1 MVANTETQAK
11 RCALRYARCGKF
23 AMDKVDVIIVGGGLA
38 GLSCAYELA
47 DSGMTVIVLERGDF
61 SGSKNVT
68 GGRIYLSPL
77 RNYLPDL
84 WKEAPLERHVTKEFI
99 TLLGETNSTTFE
111 LYSDRSN
118 QEPYPS
124 YTLLRAKFDRW
135 FADLVSEKGVFVI
148 PQKNVDDL
156 IREGEKVIGVKTEEE
171 EIGADCVVA
180 ADGILSFL
188 AEKAGLRKP
197 FQPQHFALG
206 FKEVIALDPKT
217 IEDRFRMGEKEGAA
231 QLFAGT
237 LTKGIMG
244 GGFLYTNQ
252 ESLSLGIVVG
262 IHSLNQREPRE
273 EIYKFLDEFKER
285 PEIKNLIKGGEVAEY
300 SAHLIS
306 EGGIHIKP
314 RVYGDG
320 ILLTGDAAGLGLN
333 MLVTV
338 RGMEYAMASGVLAGR
353 TIKMAKEKNNFSAS
367 SLAYYEKLLNESFI
381 MKEMN
386 NYQNTLSILENK
398 RLFSKYPRG
407 VSDLFEKV
415 MRVDENPKEGLYKTI
430 SQELKKN
437 FFNWETFKDWLQF
450 RKV

>member
-1 MVANTETQAK
+1 
-11 RCALRYARCGKF
+11 
-23 AMDKVDVIIVGGGLA
+23 MDKVDVIIVGGGLA

-68 GGRIYLSPL
+68 GGRIYLNPL

-99 TLLGETNSTTFE
+99 TLLGESNSTTFE
-111 LYSDRSN
+111 IYSDRFN

-124 YTLLRAKFDRW
+124 YTILRAKFDRW
-135 FADLVSEKGVFVI
+135 LADLVSEKGVFVI
-148 PQKNVDDL
+148 PQKNASDL
-156 IREGEKVIGVKTEEE
+156 IREGGRVIGVKTEDE

-188 AEKAGLRKP
+188 AEKTGLRQP
-197 FQPQHFALG
+197 FQPRHFALG

-217 IEDRFRMGEKEGAA
+217 IEDRFRLGDKEGAT
-231 QLFAGT
+231 QLFVGT

-273 EIYKFLDEFKER
+273 EVYKFLDEFKER
-285 PEIKNLIKGGEVAEY
+285 HEIKNLIRGGEVVEY

-306 EGGIHIKP
+306 EGGIHIKTKL
-314 RVYGDG
+314 YGDG
-320 ILLTGDAAGLGLN
+320 ILVAGDAAGLGLN

-353 TIKMAKEKNNFSAS
+353 TIKMAKERNDFSAS
-367 SLAYYEKLLNESFI
+367 TLSHYEKLLSESFI
-381 MKEMN
+381 IKEMN
-386 NYQNTLSILENK
+386 NFKNTLSILENE
-398 RLFSKYPRG
+398 RLFSKYPQAISG
-407 VSDLFEKV
+407 FFEKV
-415 MRVDENPKEGLYKTI
+415 MQVDEKPKEGLYKSI
-430 SQELKKN
+430 SQGLRKD
-437 FFNWETFKDWLQF
+437 FFNFQTFKDWLKF
-450 RKV
+450 RKM

>member
-1 MVANTETQAK
+1 M
-11 RCALRYARCGKF
+11 RFALCGELT
-23 AMDKVDVIIVGGGLA
+23 MDKVDVIIVGGGLA

-47 DSGMTVIVLERGDF
+47 DSGMTVVVLERGDF

-68 GGRIYLSPL
+68 GGRIYLNPL

-124 YTLLRAKFDRW
+124 YTILRAKFDRW
-135 FADLVSEKGVFVI
+135 LADLVSEKGVFVI
-148 PQKNVDDL
+148 PQKNVNDL
-156 IREGEKVIGVKTEEE
+156 IREGGKVIGVKTEEE

-188 AEKAGLRKP
+188 SEKAGLRKP

-206 FKEVIALDPKT
+206 FKEVIVLDPKT

-231 QLFAGT
+231 QLFVGT
-237 LTKGIMG
+237 LTKSIMG

-262 IHSLNQREPRE
+262 VHSLNQREPRE
-273 EIYKFLDEFKER
+273 EVYKLLDEFKER
-285 PEIKNLIKGGEVAEY
+285 PEIKNLIKGGEVVEY

-314 RVYGDG
+314 KVYGNG
-320 ILLTGDAAGLGLN
+320 ILVTGDAAGLGLN

-338 RGMEYAMASGVLAGR
+338 RGMEYAMASGVLAGQ
-353 TIKMAKEKNNFSAS
+353 TIKMAKEKNDFSAS
-367 SLAYYEKLLNESFI
+367 TLNHYEKLLNGSFI
-381 MKEMN
+381 IKEMN
-386 NYQNTLSILENK
+386 HFQNTLSILENE
-398 RLFSKYPRG
+398 RLFSKYPQ
-407 VSDLFEKV
+407 VISDLFEKV
-415 MRVDENPKEGLYKTI
+415 MKVDENPKESLYKTI
-430 SQELKKN
+430 WETVKKDFLN
-437 FFNWETFKDWLQF
+437 FETFKDWLQF
-450 RKV
+450 RKM

>member
-1 MVANTETQAK
+1 ME
-11 RCALRYARCGKF
+11 
-23 AMDKVDVIIVGGGLA
+23 KVDVIIVGGGLA

-68 GGRIYLSPL
+68 GGRIYVSPV

-99 TLLGETNSTTFE
+99 TLLGESNSTTLE
-111 LYSDRSN
+111 LYSDRFN

-124 YTLLRAKFDRW
+124 YTILRAKFDRW
-135 FADLVSEKGVFVI
+135 LADLVTEKGVFVI
-148 PQKNVDDL
+148 PQKSVNDL
-156 IREGEKVIGVKTEEE
+156 IKDGEKIIGVKTQDE
-171 EIGADCVVA
+171 EIGSDCVVA
-180 ADGILSFL
+180 SDGILSFL

-206 FKEVIALDPKT
+206 FKEVIALDPKA
-217 IEDRFRMGEKEGAA
+217 IEDRFRLGENEGAA
-231 QLFAGT
+231 QLFVGT

-285 PEIKNLIKGGEVAEY
+285 PEIKSLIRGGEVVEY

-306 EGGIHIKP
+306 EGGLHTKP
-314 RVYGDG
+314 KVYGDG
-320 ILLTGDAAGLGLN
+320 ILVTGDAAGLGLN

-338 RGMEYAMASGVLAGR
+338 RGMEYAMVSGVLAGR
-353 TIKMAKEKNNFSAS
+353 TIKVAKEKNDFSAS

-381 MKEMN
+381 IKEMSN
-386 NYQNTLSILENK
+386 FKNTLSILENE
-398 RLFSKYPRG
+398 RLFSKYPQAI
-407 VSDLFEKV
+407 SNLFEMV
-415 MRVDENPKEGLYKTI
+415 MRVDENPRESLYKAV
-430 SQELKKN
+430 SQELKKEFLN
-437 FFNWETFKDWLQF
+437 FQTFKDWLKF
-450 RKV
+450 RKM

>member
-1 MVANTETQAK
+1 ME
-11 RCALRYARCGKF
+11 
-23 AMDKVDVIIVGGGLA
+23 KVDVIIVGGGLA

-68 GGRIYLSPL
+68 GGRIYLLPL
-77 RNYLPDL
+77 KNYLPDL

-99 TLLGETNSTTFE
+99 TLLSETNSTTLE
-111 LYSDRSN
+111 LYSDRFN
-118 QEPYPS
+118 REPYPS
-124 YTLLRAKFDRW
+124 YTILRAKFDRW
-135 FADLVSEKGVFVI
+135 LADLVSEKGVFVI
-148 PQKNVDDL
+148 PQKHVNEL
-156 IREGEKVIGVKTEEE
+156 IKEGEKVIGVKTEEE

-180 ADGILSFL
+180 ADGILSFM

-197 FQPQHFALG
+197 FHPQHFALG
-206 FKEVIALDPKT
+206 FKEVISLDSNV
-217 IEDRFRMGEKEGAA
+217 IEDRFRLGEKEGAA
-231 QLFAGT
+231 QLFVGT

-273 EIYKFLDEFKER
+273 EVYKLLDEFKER
-285 PEIKNLIKGGEVAEY
+285 PEIKNLVKGGEVVEY

-314 RVYGDG
+314 KVYGDG
-320 ILLTGDAAGLGLN
+320 ILVTGDAAGLGLN

-338 RGMEYAMASGVLAGR
+338 RGMEYAMISGVLAGR
-353 TIKMAKEKNNFSAS
+353 TLKMAKEKNDFSAS
-367 SLAYYEKLLNESFI
+367 SLAHYEKLLSESFI

-386 NYQNTLSILENK
+386 NYQNSLSILENP
-398 RLFSKYPRG
+398 RLFSKYPQTI
-407 VSDLFEKV
+407 SNLFETV
-415 MRVDENPKEGLYKTI
+415 MRVDEHPKEGLYKTI
-430 SQELKKN
+430 SQELKKS
-437 FFNWETFKDWLQF
+437 FLNWETFKDWLQF
-450 RKV
+450 RKI

>member
-1 MVANTETQAK
+1 
-11 RCALRYARCGKF
+11 
-23 AMDKVDVIIVGGGLA
+23 MDKVDVIIVGGGLA

-68 GGRIYLSPL
+68 GGRIYVSPI

-99 TLLGETNSTTFE
+99 TLLGETNSTTLE
-111 LYSDRSN
+111 LYSDRFN

-124 YTLLRAKFDRW
+124 YTILRAKFDRW
-135 FADLVSEKGVFVI
+135 LADLVSEKGVFVI
-148 PQKNVDDL
+148 PQKNVNDL
-156 IREGEKVIGVKTEEE
+156 IKDGERIIGVRTEDEG
-171 EIGADCVVA
+171 IGSDCVVA
-180 ADGILSFL
+180 SDGILSFL

-206 FKEVIALDPKT
+206 FKEVIALDSKT
-217 IEDRFRMGEKEGAA
+217 IEDRFRLGESEGAA
-231 QLFAGT
+231 QLFVGT

-244 GGFLYTNQ
+244 GGFVYTNQ

-285 PEIKNLIKGGEVAEY
+285 PEIKNLIRGGEVVEY

-306 EGGIHIKP
+306 EGGLQIKP
-314 RVYGDG
+314 RIYGDG
-320 ILLTGDAAGLGLN
+320 ILVTGDAAGLGLN

-338 RGMEYAMASGVLAGR
+338 RGMEYAMVSGVLAGR
-353 TIKMAKEKNNFSAS
+353 TIKMAKEKNDFSAS

-386 NYQNTLSILENK
+386 NFKNSLSILENE
-398 RLFSKYPRG
+398 RLFSTYPQAI
-407 VSDLFEKV
+407 SNLLEKV
-415 MRVDENPKEGLYKTI
+415 MRVDENPKESLYKTI
-430 SQELKKN
+430 LQELKRN
-437 FFNWETFKDWLQF
+437 FFNLETLKDWLQF
-450 RKV
+450 RKI